1 MRSIKIGGA
10 SRIIQ
15 GMKTR
20 SRISFNL
27 GRNRK
32 LALALLSALGLC
44 LTTLTAAPLEAQ
56 AWGRKEYLPEPAAPE
71 PAPDN
76 LVPPPSEEIYFPV
89 RADGQPFLLNI
100 DTTINLTDSISSFYY
115 DPKWRGEVWAPFD
128 QVSLIERST
137 RLMSTWQEYDQFSY
151 YRVLN
156 GVNKKLERWSGFGP

>member
-1 MRSIKIGGA
+1 MKAIKIGGA
-10 SRIIQ
+10 SRIIH
-15 GMKTR
+15 GMQLC
-20 SRISFNL
+20 SRKFR
-27 GRNRK
+27 RNRK
-32 LALALLSALGLC
+32 LDLALLGAFILC
-44 LTTLTAAPLEAQ
+44 LTTAMVAPLDAQ
-56 AWGRKEYLPEPAAPE
+56 AWGKKVYLPEPAAPE

-137 RLMSTWQEYDQFSY
+137 RLMSTWPEYDQFSY

-156 GVNKKLERWSGFGP
+156 GVNKRLERMSGFGP